1 MRFIIRL
8 CLCAIL
14 MSSGFRGLTQ
24 GFVENALLFSRTK
37 PGGSARIQ
45 AMGGAQ
51 IALGGDFSS
60 ALSNPAGLGM
70 YNRSEFTF
78 SPAINTYRTDAAH
91 LGTKSSDSK
100 NVFNIP
106 GLSYVHHLPQEKK
119 GFLGGSFGVSMTR
132 INDFN
137 TTFQYEGVDEIS
149 SIVDSFK
156 ERAAGYSINELPNPY
171 EDTPLLSFNVP
182 EGLAYL
188 TFLINPYSEADP
200 YPSPFTE
207 DDYLD
212 YTNYFSEL
220 DTLWNNGVE
229 EFRTQTRNQ
238 TVNVKGAQYQ
248 WSLAY
253 GGNYKDKLFFGASV
267 GITTLRYNYSTSY
280 HESDF
285 SFSESPGYDPLD
297 NLELNEDI
305 LIDGTGIN
313 LTLGLIYRLATFAQI
328 GVSFV
333 TPTYYEFSDSYSAR
347 LRADWNASAGYGDQD
362 ESSEPILSE
371 YTITTPLKL
380 STGTAVFLGKY
391 GFITCDVEFV
401 KYNKAK
407 YDSNTPGVSFNPENE
422 DIKFYYTPV
431 VNYRMG
437 AEFRYNIFRLRGGY
451 SIQNNP
457 YKKTFDIDRK
467 ISTVSAGAGVRL
479 SKFFVDAAWLRS
491 KGESSFSQ
499 YALNNGEGPVAAL
512 NNKVNS
518 VMLTVGFTF

>member
-1 MRFIIRL
+1 MKLIIRL
-8 CLCAIL
+8 SLCVIL
-14 MSSGFRGLTQ
+14 TSSSFQGWTQ

-78 SPAINTYRTDAAH
+78 SPAFNTYSTDADH

-106 GLSYVHHLPQEKK
+106 GLSYVHHLPVEKNV
-119 GFLGGSFGVSMTR
+119 FLGGSFGVSMTR
-132 INDFN
+132 VNDFN

-156 ERAAGYSINELPNPY
+156 EYAAGYSINELPNPY
-171 EDTPLLSFNVP
+171 EDTPLLSFDVP

-229 EFRTQTRNQ
+229 EIRTQTRSQ
-238 TVNVKGAQYQ
+238 QVNVKGAQYQ

-253 GGNYKDKLFFGASV
+253 GGNFSDKLFFGASL
-267 GITTLRYNYSTSY
+267 GIATLRYTYASSY
-280 HESDF
+280 NESNF

-297 NLELNEDI
+297 NLELKEDI
-305 LIDGTGIN
+305 VIDGTGVN
-313 LTLGLIYRLATFAQI
+313 FTAGLIYRPISLMQI
-328 GVSFV
+328 GVSIV
-333 TPTYYEFSDSYSAR
+333 TPTWYDLSDSYSAR
-347 LRADWNASAGYGDQD
+347 MIADWNIRNDED

-371 YTITTPLKL
+371 YTITTPMKL
-380 STGTAVFLGKY
+380 STGVAIFLGKY
-391 GFITCDVEFV
+391 GFITGDAEFV
-401 KYNKAK
+401 NYNKAK
-407 YDSNTPGVSFNPENE
+407 YDSDTPGVSFNPENE
-422 DIKFYYTPV
+422 DIKFYYTDV
-431 VNYRMG
+431 VNYRVG
-437 AEFRYNIFRLRGGY
+437 AELRYNIFRVRGGY
-451 SIQNNP
+451 NIQNNP
-457 YKKTFDIDRK
+457 YKETFDIDRK
-467 ISTVSAGAGVRL
+467 ITTISAGAGVRL
-479 SKFFVDAAWLRS
+479 NKFFIDAAWLGSR
-491 KGESSFSQ
+491 GESSFSQ
-499 YALNNGEGPVAAL
+499 YALTNGEGPVADL
-512 NNKVNS
+512 SNQVNS